1 MRPFKTP
8 FLFAAFS
15 LCLLA
20 ATKASSEKSP
30 SLSESTELFKEWIAM
45 EKLVSKENS
54 DWELAK
60 NSMKDL
66 IELLSEER
74 SSIDEKLEELEKDN
88 SAGEEA
94 RIELADENEAL
105 KNAILPVQSTLA
117 SLEKRIVEL
126 SKRFPE
132 PLLDDLAPF
141 LARIPDNDDKN
152 AVKASVSQRLQA
164 IVGALAKIDK
174 FNSSIALTEKLLPSG
189 DGKVKV
195 MVLHFGLGI
204 AYYSDEKGQ
213 KAGYMLPESDGW
225 VEYEDQKAGPA
236 ILEAISFYNRTA
248 QKQAT
253 FVELPFRA
261 N

>member
-1 MRPFKTP
+1 MRPFTTL
-8 FLFAAFS
+8 FLFVAFT
-15 LCLLA
+15 LPFWV
-20 ATKASSEKSP
+20 ATQASSEQSP
-30 SLSESTELFKEWIAM
+30 QLSESMELFKEWIAM

-54 DWELAK
+54 DWELEK
-60 NSMKDL
+60 NSLKDL

-74 SSIDEKLEELEKDN
+74 SSIDEKLEGLEKNN

-94 RIELADENEAL
+94 RIKLADENEAL
-105 KNAILPVQSTLA
+105 KEAILPVLSTLA

-132 PLLDDLAPF
+132 PLLDDLSSF
-141 LARIPDNDDKN
+141 LAKIPAHDDKS
-152 AVKASVSQRLQA
+152 ADKASVSQRLQA

-204 AYYSDEKGQ
+204 AYFSDEKGQ

-236 ILEAISFYNRTA
+236 ILEAISYYNRTA
-248 QKQAT
+248 QKQAN